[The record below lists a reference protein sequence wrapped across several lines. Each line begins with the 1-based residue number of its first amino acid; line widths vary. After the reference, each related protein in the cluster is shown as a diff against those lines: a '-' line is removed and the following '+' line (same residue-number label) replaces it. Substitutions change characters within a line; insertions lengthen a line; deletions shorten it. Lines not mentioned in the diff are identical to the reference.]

1 MNPWR
6 FHFIVRTV
14 RACADDAS
22 EPIHAVRAARGRD
35 MISTDAVVGDTF
47 GLDCSSAVAGTG
59 PSALSECRNIDRITA
74 PRNDPQA
81 V

>member
-22 EPIHAVRAARGRD
+22 EPIHATRGLD
-35 MISTDAVVGDTF
+35 MISTDAGVGDTS
-47 GLDCSSAVAGTG
+47 GRDCSWTVTGTG

-74 PRNDPQA
+74 RRNDP
-81 V
+81 